1 MEASSPPDAQQLVER
16 LNDPQRAAVTHGDGP
31 LLILAGA
38 GSGKTRVLTHRLAW
52 LVATNRANATEILAI
67 TFTNRAAKEMRDR
80 VEHLLGRSTQGLWVM
95 TFHAACARLLR
106 IDGDRL
112 GYTSG
117 FSIFDQDDSKRLI
130 KRVIEDVGHDPK
142 RVSPSAVQAEISRA
156 KNALLPPDVYS
167 DSAGSWWE
175 ETVAEIYRG
184 YERSLEQQNAMDFDD
199 LLSKTVKLLQ
209 DHEDIRDRWSRRFKH
224 VMVDEYQDTN
234 HAQYRLLKLLTDSHR
249 NLAVVGDDDQS
260 IYSFRSADIRNI
272 LDFEDDYPDAVVI
285 KLEQNYRS
293 TQTILSAANAV
304 IANNT
309 ERKSKSLWSE
319 QGEGEPIQIVD
330 LEDEHAEARFITGKI
345 DMMVQDGTSRE
356 EIAIFSRTNAT
367 SRVLQDRLMRDGI
380 PFRVVGGTKFYERA
394 EIRDAIAY
402 LQLLVN
408 RADQASFARI
418 VNVPRRG
425 IGNTTVSRCL
435 TWSNTSG
442 QTVMDAIANPAQ
454 VPDLGAA
461 AVKALTSFN
470 ELMDSLRQ
478 MFLDGARV
486 GVLVQEVLDRTGMID
501 ALEAERTVE
510 AEGRIENLKELIEV
524 GIEHDRSE
532 DDTSLEAFLAQVSL
546 ASDGDEKKDEEGLVT
561 LMTLHNAKG
570 LEFPVVFVIACEE
583 GLFPHSRAIEE
594 GGLEEERRLAYVAI
608 TRAESTL
615 FMTWAQR
622 RMVFGTWQGGLP
634 SRFLTEIPPE
644 LVEGGGRPSVETPS
658 WLAAA
663 VAGSDASVEASDGV
677 QFRLGDDV
685 IHEQF
690 GSGVI
695 TAIEAGGVVAVRFS
709 GDGAERRLVAALAP
723 LSPA

>member
-1 MEASSPPDAQQLVER
+1 MEAASPPDAQQLIER

-52 LVATNRANATEILAI
+52 LVATGRANATEILAI

-95 TFHAACARLLR
+95 TFHAACARLMR

-199 LLSKTVKLLQ
+199 LLSKTVKLLE

-272 LDFEDDYPDAVVI
+272 LDFEDDYPDAIVV

-319 QGEGEPIQIVD
+319 QGEGDPIQILD

-345 DMMVQDGTSRE
+345 DMLVQDGTSRE

-435 TWSNTSG
+435 SWSNTSG
-442 QTVMDAIANPAQ
+442 QTVLDAISDPAG
-454 VPDLGAA
+454 VPDLGSA
-461 AVKALTSFN
+461 AVKAIGNFN
-470 ELMDSLRQ
+470 ELMGSLRQ
-478 MFLDGARV
+478 MYLDGARV

-615 FMTWAQR
+615 YMTWAQR

-644 LVEGGGRPSVETPS
+644 LVEGGGRPSIEAPS
-658 WLAAA
+658 WLTAA
-663 VAGSDASVEASDGV
+663 VAGSDASVEAADGV

-685 IHEQF
+685 VHEQF